1 MSNIKSAVETKLSDE
16 KCLVVQFIN
25 ERHKPVQV
33 GFQAWLKK
41 ENTESDLSHL
51 LNSEVIIRWPVAED
65 IKCAKMMEK
74 MIKKKNITW
83 EDLVVRVRSLGIF
96 TDMCQHVKNIELFGV
111 PNPSREE
118 RRKLCHKPS
127 GSSNQSH
134 TLDFN
139 SSEDDSEPN
148 KSLKKRK
155 KTETS
160 SIGKSHSLQSPIENL
175 SRDFIKKSSRI
186 DLINNEEE
194 KENDEDGS
202 MFKWSKT
209 KLIDLINTLQI
220 ENKKLREDNA
230 RLRALRAINEDLHK
244 MTAMSS
250 TLFKDMDKLRRNI
263 DSLRI
268 KADQSSNKNKNSD
281 NINNNNNNI
290 KLSYLNK
297 DEQKE
302 NNISH
307 NAGSTSEIVETQS
320 ENSQQQILLS
330 IAHIEQPEKF

>member
-1 MSNIKSAVETKLSDE
+1 
-16 KCLVVQFIN
+16 
-25 ERHKPVQV
+25 
-33 GFQAWLKK
+33 
-41 ENTESDLSHL
+41 
-51 LNSEVIIRWPVAED
+51 
-65 IKCAKMMEK
+65 
-74 MIKKKNITW
+74 
-83 EDLVVRVRSLGIF
+83 
-96 TDMCQHVKNIELFGV
+96 
-111 PNPSREE
+111 
-118 RRKLCHKPS
+118 
-127 GSSNQSH
+127 
-134 TLDFN
+134 
-139 SSEDDSEPN
+139 
-148 KSLKKRK
+148 
-155 KTETS
+155 
-160 SIGKSHSLQSPIENL
+160 
-175 SRDFIKKSSRI
+175 
-186 DLINNEEE
+186 
-194 KENDEDGS
+194 

-330 IAHIEQPEKF
+330 IAHIEQPEKFQAKPSITIEDLTDFAGRQVQTEQ